1 MALSPADFAA
11 FSRATG
17 TPYPEDPEERAELAP
32 QVLEFRRN
40 QLRGQQEESN
50 LPGIL
55 GAVAAGLGVLGAGVY
70 GARRLAGRSRP
81 QAAQTKVGVNIA
93 DLSGAAAPQ
102 RQATPPPSRVSAA
115 IPQSTIDLTGVKKAT
130 DPLVQAQASKTVDTG
145 LRQKEGKIAQQL
157 QRNEDLDLASTS
169 AGRWM
174 QNQRAVIQDEFL
186 EEGIRP
192 TPTLIEN
199 ELANRLGAEASSYG
213 SSYTRRKNAL
223 QLGATYG
230 GELFTNVRADTVEV
244 AGMPIPVSEFK
255 QKYIT
260 EEVALGRLP
269 RQEKI
274 SEFVRD
280 IRLAKE
286 AKAEAGGM
294 QLDALRDQITLR
306 QEDLGMLQ
314 YSALQ
319 EKDPVQRR
327 AREMQIEG
335 VQEELEDL
343 TDTFNSVRYNYL
355 VKPERGLAGAQRWAQ
370 KTIDKEW
377 PTSLRPNIEEGS
389 RIFFEQDPNTLEP
402 IPASV
407 EIRSGY
413 RPSVLNLEAP
423 SYVGQSVYQPDV
435 GTGLAPVLQAASG
448 TSIRGKG
455 GRGFIE
461 EPKFE
466 LSTGGQQREYIRNEP
481 RGGVGIYGMETEGRP
496 ASAIKPGTAGDVIRS
511 GIAKGIVLPNT
522 ATARRRPTDVLTE
535 GGGYIE
541 SPEDVLTF
549 GTGYGGTE
557 RGQRI
562 ATRGS
567 QIPTVNQL
575 TVSALAD
582 LDDNALNEMVLM
594 GQAAGDPTSLAAAQ
608 EAESVL
614 RYRGETEA
622 LERQQQAL
630 SSVRMSEAILR
641 ANRMA
646 SQRNPRGGV
655 LPDEMTNIRR
665 QMATLEPQDISYRAR
680 DPYSESSLPPRQLG
694 LQGVTGYA
702 ARQRQSPADIA
713 ANQLEAYMS
722 KLQRGRSTPL
732 TSQAVIQP
740 RLF

>member
-11 FSRATG
+11 YSRATG

-32 QVLEFRRN
+32 EVLEFRRN

-55 GAVAAGLGVLGAGVY
+55 GAAAAGLGVLGAAVLGRNFY
-70 GARRLAGRSRP
+70 KARKAP
-81 QAAQTKVGVNIA
+81 AQSFQSAVV
-93 DLSGAAAPQ
+93 DPESM
-102 RQATPPPSRVSAA
+102 ATASKATYKKSTA
-115 IPQSTIDLTGVKKAT
+115 IPQSTVDLTTIKAQT
-130 DPLVQAQASKTVDTG
+130 DPLVQVQASKTVDTG
-145 LRQKEGKIAQQL
+145 LRQKEGRITQQL

-174 QNQRAVIQDEFL
+174 QNERALIQDEFL
-186 EEGIRP
+186 EEGIIP
-192 TPTLIEN
+192 TPTLVEN
-199 ELANRLGAEASSYG
+199 ELANRLGTEASSYG

-230 GELFTNVRADTVEV
+230 GNLFTNVKADTVEV

-269 RQEKI
+269 RQENI

-286 AKAEAGGM
+286 AKAEAGAM
-294 QLDALRDQITLR
+294 QLDELRNQITLR

-314 YSALQ
+314 YSAQQ

-343 TDTFNSVRYNYL
+343 TDAFNSVRYNYL
-355 VKPERGLAGAQRWAQ
+355 VRPERSLAGAQQWAQ

-389 RIFFEQDPNTLEP
+389 RIFFEQDPTTLEP

-435 GTGLAPVLQAASG
+435 GTGVAPVLQAASG
-448 TSIRGKG
+448 TAIRGKG
-455 GRGFIE
+455 GRGFVE
-461 EPKFE
+461 EPKLE
-466 LSTGGQQREYIRNEP
+466 LATGGQQREYVRNDP
-481 RGGVGIYGMETEGRP
+481 KGGVGIYGMETEGRP
-496 ASAIKPGTAGDVIRS
+496 AGAIKPGTAGDVIRS
-511 GIAKGIVLPNT
+511 GVAKGVVLPNT
-522 ATARRRPTDVLTE
+522 AAARRRPTDVLTE

-549 GTGYGGTE
+549 GTGYGGTTK
-557 RGQRI
+557 GQRI
-562 ATRGS
+562 ATRGT
-567 QIPTVNQL
+567 QVPTVNQL
-575 TVSALAD
+575 TVSALSD
-582 LDDNALNEMVLM
+582 LDDDALNEMVLM

-608 EAESVL
+608 EAENVL
-614 RYRGETEA
+614 RYRGEAEA

-630 SSVRMSEAILR
+630 SSVRMSEAVLR

-646 SQRNPRGGV
+646 SERNPRGGI
-655 LPDEMTNIRR
+655 LPDEITSIRR
-665 QMATLEPQDISYRAR
+665 QMATMEPQDVSYRAR